1 MTISRLF
8 SVTAIVVCTAI
19 AWFIL
24 GGALS
29 VRSQKTGTQLGR
41 TVTGNWGAP
50 LVQNHPTAF
59 YIAPTS
65 ARARR
70 VIQPE
75 NSLVNVDFEFDKKKK
90 GLLWFRTYKVNFE
103 GEYRFKNPTPIS
115 QTIYVNFQFP
125 AKGVRFDQFR
135 FVVGEKQTDK
145 APRDG
150 AITEAIIL
158 EPEQE
163 IAVTLACNATGLDRW
178 TYTFGDTPRVRG
190 LDLTMTTNF
199 SEIDIPEGSESPT
212 QREALDDGNWRLNW
226 NYTDVIGARS
236 IAMEMPSVT
245 NPGPVASR
253 ITFFAPVSLVF
264 FFTVLI
270 ILGSIR
276 GINLHPMNYFMLAAG
291 CFAFQLLFAY
301 LVDLIPVSV
310 AFVLSAAVS
319 LVLVS
324 GYLLLVAGAKFAR
337 IAAVAQF
344 AYMILFSASFFIEG
358 LTGITITIGAI
369 LTLALLMA
377 ATAKTDWTAVFART
391 NEKKKPTPPA
401 VPAT

>member
-1 MTISRLF
+1 MTISRLL
-8 SVTAIVVCTAI
+8 AIASIIICTAV

-29 VRSQKTGTQLGR
+29 VRSQKTGAELCR
-41 TVTGNWGAP
+41 TVTGNWGSP

-59 YIAPTS
+59 YIAPTA

-75 NSLVNVDFEFDKKKK
+75 TSRVNVDLEFDKKKK
-90 GLLWFRTYKVNFE
+90 GLLWFRTYKVRFE
-103 GEYRFKNPTPIS
+103 GEYRIKNPTPIS

-125 AKGVRFDQFR
+125 AKDVRFDQFR
-135 FVVGEKQTDK
+135 FAVGEKQTDK

-158 EPEQE
+158 EPDQE
-163 IAVTLACNATGLDRW
+163 IAVTLAYDASGLDRW

-190 LDLTMTTNF
+190 FDLTMTTNF

-212 QREALDDGNWRLNW
+212 EREVLADGHWKLSW

-236 IAMEMPSVT
+236 IAMDMPSVT

-276 GINLHPMNYFMLAAG
+276 GIPLHPMNFFLLAAG

-310 AFVLSAAVS
+310 AFILSAAVS
-319 LVLVS
+319 LFLVS
-324 GYLLLVAGAKFAR
+324 GYLLLVAGAKFAK
-337 IAAVAQF
+337 IAAAAQF
-344 AYMILFSASFFIEG
+344 AYMILFSYSFFFEG
-358 LTGITITIGAI
+358 LTGLTITIGAI

-377 ATAKTDWTAVFART
+377 YTAKTDWTAVFSKARK
-391 NEKKKPTPPA
+391 NGKPAPPPI
-401 VPAT
+401 PAT